1 MWGRAGGPPPPPA
14 ALMHDTPF
22 FPKGSG
28 LTLAEVAAM
37 TGAALGD
44 GVEATRRVTGIATL
58 GEAGA
63 SDLSFFDNPRYAE
76 AVSETGAACVVVA
89 QKHLHLVPAGIPSM
103 VAKNP
108 HAAFATAGRALFP
121 AALSPVPTTAATGIS
136 AKADIDPSAQ
146 LEAGV
151 IVEAFAVVGPDA
163 RIGQGTIVAAGAVIA
178 AGCRIGRDCRI
189 GAGVTISHALIG
201 NRVILHP
208 GVRIGQDG
216 FGYAP
221 GAAGLEK
228 VVQIGRVIVQDDVEV
243 GANTTVDRGAMRD
256 TVIGEATKIDNQV
269 QIAHNV
275 RIGRHCVI
283 VSQVGI
289 SGSVDIGDQVMIG
302 GQTGVNGHVSIGDG
316 AQIAAV
322 STVAGDVP
330 AGARWGGTPAKPVRE
345 WFREMTLLTELAKK
359 RRAPGKNDER

>member
-1 MWGRAGGPPPPPA
+1 
-14 ALMHDTPF
+14 MHDTPF

-28 LTLAEVAAM
+28 LTLTELAEM
-37 TGAALGD
+37 TSAALGEGVD
-44 GVEATRRVTGIATL
+44 GSRRVTGISTL
-58 GEAGA
+58 GEADA
-63 SDLSFFDNPRYAE
+63 SDLSFFDNPRYAGDL
-76 AVSETGAACVVVA
+76 AETAAACVLVA
-89 QKHLHLVPAGIPSM
+89 PKHLQFVPEGIPRM
-103 VAKNP
+103 VVKDP
-108 HAAFATAGRALFP
+108 HAAFAAAGRALFP
-121 AALSPVPTTAATGIS
+121 AALSPGPSTAERAIS
-136 AKADIDPSAQ
+136 AKADIDPSAR
-146 LEAGV
+146 LEEGV
-151 IVEAFAVVGPDA
+151 IVEAFAVIGPKA
-163 RIGQGTIVAAGAVIA
+163 QIGRGTIVAAGSVIGA
-178 AGCRIGRDCRI
+178 DCRIGRDCRI
-189 GAGVTISHALIG
+189 GAGVTISHALVG

-228 VVQIGRVIVQDDVEV
+228 VVQIGRVVIQDDVEV
-243 GANTTVDRGAMRD
+243 GANTTIDRGAMRD
-256 TVIGEATKIDNQV
+256 TVVGEATKIDNQV

-289 SGSVDIGDQVMIG
+289 SGSVEIGDQVMIG
-302 GQTGVNGHVSIGDG
+302 GQTGVNGHVSIGDR

-359 RRAPGKNDER
+359 RRAPGKNDE